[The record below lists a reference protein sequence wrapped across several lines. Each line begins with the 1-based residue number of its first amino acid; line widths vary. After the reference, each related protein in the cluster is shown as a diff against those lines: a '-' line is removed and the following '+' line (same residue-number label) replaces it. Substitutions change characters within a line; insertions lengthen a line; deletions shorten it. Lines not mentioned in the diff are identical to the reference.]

1 MRQLQLP
8 LLTASE
14 VDALDSAR
22 IFEDAEAMRR
32 RAPALFA
39 TTAHP
44 KMTDRYSFTN
54 TYDILLHI
62 HNKGFKVTS
71 VQGGQK
77 VYNKVMVRMRH
88 SSYDVRD
95 DAPELVIIDS
105 HDGTSRLKMLLGII
119 RFICMNG
126 MVAGDMLYSRSFIH
140 LAPDLMAQ
148 VMLELQDIDEH
159 IHALKARVDKMK
171 DYKTNVGERIVLA
184 DAAIKERFGDDRP
197 VSFIA
202 DMRRRML
209 DRRRTEDMNDDMYTV
224 MNVIQENVLRGGM
237 SYHINNAIRRVTPI
251 TNVDRNVQINQTLW
265 REAEQLLARAA

>member
-14 VDALDSAR
+14 VDGIDVAR
-22 IFEDAEAMRR
+22 IFENAEAMRS

-71 VQGGQK
+71 VVGGQK
-77 VYNKVMVRMRH
+77 SYNKVMVRMRH
-88 SSYDVRD
+88 TSYDVRD

-126 MVAGDMLYSRSFIH
+126 MVAGDMLYSRSFMH

-159 IHALKARVDKMK
+159 IHALKLRVNRMK
-171 DYKTNVGERIVLA
+171 DYKTNIGERIVLA
-184 DAAIKERFGDDRP
+184 DAAIKQRFGDDRP
-197 VSFIA
+197 AGFVA

-209 DRRRTEDMNDDMYTV
+209 DRRRSEDEQDDMYTV

-237 SYHINNAIRRVTPI
+237 SYHTNNTIRRVTPI

-265 REAEQLLARAA
+265 HEAEQLLARAA